1 MYIKRFLE
9 KPFLEANGFFPAL
22 LVTGARQVGKTT
34 FLRTIA
40 EPGRRFVSLDPMDVR
55 IRAKE
60 DPRLFL
66 ADNPPPVIIDE
77 IQYAPELL
85 PYIKAIIDDTRNAS
99 PERAKG
105 MFWLTGSQQFQLMKG
120 VTESLA
126 GRIGIFNMYGLS
138 NRELAGATDCEPFL
152 PEKFSA
158 ASMPSK
164 TPAEFFSSLWLG
176 SFPELAATPDSA
188 KFWTRFYQSYLKSYL
203 ERDVSQLSQVAD
215 HDVFYAFLKS
225 VAARSGQMLNYSDLA
240 RDTGVSQPTAKS
252 YLSILQTSGIVKL
265 LYPYRTNNSA
275 PMVSTPKLYMLD
287 TGLMAFLSEWTTP
300 EVLANGAEAGHF
312 FESWCF
318 AEILKSYANAGE
330 EPSLYYYRDKDRNPK
345 EIDIIIKKNGTLY
358 PIEFKKAA
366 TISKDAVRNFGK
378 LATFKQPVGTGAL
391 VSLFPEVTHLKD
403 DVLTIP
409 ATAL

>member
-1 MYIKRFLE
+1 MYIKRTLE
-9 KPFLEANGFFPAL
+9 KPFLEANTFFPAL

-34 FLRTIA
+34 FLRRIA
-40 EPGRRFVSLDPMDVR
+40 EPGRRFVSLDAPDVQM
-55 IRAKE
+55 RAKE

-85 PYIKAIIDDTRNAS
+85 PYIKEMIDEKRHQA
-99 PERAKG
+99 PKQARG

-126 GRIGIFNMYGLS
+126 GRIGIFTMYGLS
-138 NRELAGATDCEPFL
+138 NREICGRPETPFL
-152 PEKFSA
+152 PQNFTLGGMPEKS
-158 ASMPSK
+158 
-164 TPAEFFSSLWLG
+164 PAEFFASLWLG
-176 SFPELAATPDSA
+176 SYPELVALPNGK
-188 KFWTRFYQSYLKSYL
+188 KFWTRFYQSYLRSYL
-203 ERDVSQLSQVAD
+203 DRDVSKLTQVAD
-215 HDVFYAFLKS
+215 QDKFYAFLKS

-265 LYPYRTNNSA
+265 LYPYKTTCSA

-287 TGLMAFLSEWTTP
+287 TGLMAYLTEWTTP
-300 EVLANGAEAGHF
+300 EVLASGASAGHF

-330 EPSLYYYRDKDRNPK
+330 EPAFYYYRDKERNPR
-345 EIDIIIKKNGTLY
+345 EIDLIIKKDGKLY
-358 PIEFKKAA
+358 PVEFKKAA
-366 TISKDAVRNFGK
+366 TVDKDAIRHFDK
-378 LATFKQPVGTGAL
+378 LATFKQPVGMGAL
-391 VSLFPEVTHLKD
+391 VSLYPEVASLKPG
-403 DVLTIP
+403 VKMIP
-409 ATAL
+409 AMAL